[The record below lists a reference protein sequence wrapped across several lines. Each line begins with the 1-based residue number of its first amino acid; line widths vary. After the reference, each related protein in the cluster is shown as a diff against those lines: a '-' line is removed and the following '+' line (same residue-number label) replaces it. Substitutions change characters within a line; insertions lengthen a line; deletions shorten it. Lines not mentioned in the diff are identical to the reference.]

1 MIKKL
6 LHVVTIFLLTTLSQR
21 KTRVK
26 LCTAQFLFNSSKGDL
41 SFLAL
46 LIFIV
51 DVFRQVRILVGLPP
65 ILGSVFARNDLEQTN
80 RGDR

>member
-1 MIKKL
+1 M
-6 LHVVTIFLLTTLSQR
+6 TIFLLTTLSQR

-51 DVFRQVRILVGLPP
+51 DVFREIRILVRILVGFPP
-65 ILGSVFARNDLEQTN
+65 ILGSVFARNDLEQTKKAMF
-80 RGDR
+80 